1 VRGEEVTLTA
11 GAQSWK
17 GRVNGKALELH

>member
-1 VRGEEVTLTA
+1 VRGDEVTLTA
-11 GAQSWK
+11 GSQSWK